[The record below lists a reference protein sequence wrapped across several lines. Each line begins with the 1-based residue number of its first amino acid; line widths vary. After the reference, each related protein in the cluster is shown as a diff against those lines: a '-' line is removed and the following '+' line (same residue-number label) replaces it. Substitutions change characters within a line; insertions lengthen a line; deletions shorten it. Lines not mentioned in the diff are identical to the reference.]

1 MVNKVI
7 LIGNLG
13 KDPEIRQFE
22 NNSVANFS
30 LATSE
35 TYVDKT
41 GERKTLTE
49 WHNISIW
56 GKGAE
61 IVEKYLKKG
70 SKVYI
75 EGKIT
80 YRKYQDKDGVD
91 RYSTDIKADTFKFL
105 DSKESNPSGATNIIL
120 IRLNPINL
128 RKQRPTIRTQMIFLF
143 DRRINN
149 RDVLRHPYF
158 FKL

>member
-13 KDPEIRQFE
+13 KDPEVRNFE

-35 TYVDKT
+35 TYTDKN
-41 GERKTLTE
+41 GERQTLTE
-49 WHNISIW
+49 WHNISVW
-56 GKGAE
+56 GRGAE
-61 IVEKYLKKG
+61 TVQKYLKKG

-91 RYSTDIKADTFKFL
+91 RYTTDIKADTFKFL
-105 DSKESNPSGATNIIL
+105 DSAGGNNTQGGENFGNPQQQQQQQQNKPSTPDYNSDGDDL
-120 IRLNPINL
+120 P
-128 RKQRPTIRTQMIFLF
+128 F
-143 DRRINN
+143 
-149 RDVLRHPYF
+149 
-158 FKL
+158 

>member
-13 KDPEIRQFE
+13 KDPEVRQFE

-35 TYVDKT
+35 TYTDKT
-41 GERKTLTE
+41 GEKKTLTE
-49 WHNISIW
+49 WHNISVW
-56 GKGAE
+56 GRGAE
-61 IVEKYLKKG
+61 VVEKYLKKG

-80 YRKYQDKDGVD
+80 YRKYQDKDGID

-105 DSKESNPSGATNIIL
+105 DSRESGGNQGGEPYDGGETKSGAKPSEPDYGSDADDL
-120 IRLNPINL
+120 P
-128 RKQRPTIRTQMIFLF
+128 F
-143 DRRINN
+143 
-149 RDVLRHPYF
+149 
-158 FKL
+158 

>member
-35 TYVDKT
+35 TYVDKA

-49 WHNISIW
+49 WHNVSVW
-56 GKGAE
+56 GRGAE
-61 IVEKYLKKG
+61 VVEKYLKKG

-75 EGKIT
+75 RSH
-80 YRKYQDKDGVD
+80 YRH
-91 RYSTDIKADTFKFL
+91 IKGIAV
-105 DSKESNPSGATNIIL
+105 
-120 IRLNPINL
+120 R
-128 RKQRPTIRTQMIFLF
+128 
-143 DRRINN
+143 
-149 RDVLRHPYF
+149 
-158 FKL
+158 

>member
-1 MVNKVI
+1 MFNKVI

-105 DSKESNPSGATNIIL
+105 DSKESNPSGGNEY
-120 IRLNPINL
+120 NSNS
-128 RKQRPTIRTQMIFLF
+128 TQSNQPSQAAPNYTDADDLPF
-143 DRRINN
+143 
-149 RDVLRHPYF
+149 
-158 FKL
+158 

>member
-13 KDPEIRQFE
+13 KDPEVRQFE

-35 TYVDKT
+35 TYTDKT
-41 GERKTLTE
+41 GEKKTLTE
-49 WHNISIW
+49 WHNVSVW

-61 IVEKYLKKG
+61 VVEKYLKKG

-91 RYSTDIKADTFKFL
+91 RYTTDIKADTFKFL
-105 DSKESNPSGATNIIL
+105 DSREGGNNQGGGFNPAESSSSTQKEPDYNSDADDLP
-120 IRLNPINL
+120 
-128 RKQRPTIRTQMIFLF
+128 F
-143 DRRINN
+143 
-149 RDVLRHPYF
+149 
-158 FKL
+158 

>member
-13 KDPEIRQFE
+13 KDPEVRQFE

-35 TYVDKT
+35 TYTDKT
-41 GERKTLTE
+41 GEKKTLTE
-49 WHNISIW
+49 WHNVSVW
-56 GKGAE
+56 GRGAE
-61 IVEKYLKKG
+61 VVEKYLKKG

-105 DSKESNPSGATNIIL
+105 DSREGGNSSGTGYNPESNSATQKNEAPDYNSDADDL
-120 IRLNPINL
+120 P
-128 RKQRPTIRTQMIFLF
+128 F
-143 DRRINN
+143 
-149 RDVLRHPYF
+149 
-158 FKL
+158 